1 MRYVCFLRAINVGG
15 RVVQM
20 ETLKQIFR
28 SIGLADVETFI
39 ASGNVIF
46 TSGRGKP
53 AALEKKIEA
62 ALRSGLGYDVD
73 VFLRT
78 PGDLAGV
85 VSAVPSSAHVAFTR
99 ESLSASQ
106 KEQLATFDTQEDSFI
121 AVGREIYWTLAI
133 KQSESA
139 FASSKL
145 EKLLGLTVTWRNM
158 NTVRR
163 LLAKYPP
170 DSPLP

>member
-1 MRYVCFLRAINVGG
+1 MRYICFLRAINVGG

-20 ETLKQIFR
+20 ETLKEIFR

-46 TSGRGKP
+46 TSRSGKP
-53 AALEKKIEA
+53 AALEKKIEG

-73 VFLRT
+73 AFLRT
-78 PGDLAGV
+78 PGDLAEV
-85 VSAVPSSAHVAFTR
+85 VDAVPSAAHVAFTR
-99 ESLSASQ
+99 DTLSPARR
-106 KEQLATFDTQEDSFI
+106 EQLATFDTKQDSFTT
-121 AVGREIYWTLAI
+121 VGREIYWTLVI
-133 KQSESA
+133 KQSESV
-139 FASSKL
+139 FASSKM
-145 EKLLGLTVTWRNM
+145 EKLLSLRVTWRNM

-170 DSPLP
+170 R

>member
-1 MRYVCFLRAINVGG
+1 MD
-15 RVVQM
+15 
-20 ETLKQIFR
+20 TLKEIFR

-46 TSGRGKP
+46 TTGRSKP
-53 AALEKKIEA
+53 AAVEKKIGT

-73 VFLRT
+73 AFLRT
-78 PGDLAGV
+78 PDNLADV
-85 VSAVPSSAHVAFTR
+85 VTAVPSAVHVAFTR
-99 ESLSASQ
+99 EALSATQ
-106 KEQLATFDTQEDSFI
+106 QAQLATFDTRQDSFA

-133 KQSESA
+133 KQSESE

-145 EKLLGLTVTWRNM
+145 EKLLGVRVTWRNM

-170 DSPLP
+170 A

>member
-15 RVVQM
+15 RVVRM
-20 ETLKQIFR
+20 ETLKQIFS

-46 TSGRGKP
+46 VAGSGKP
-53 AALEKKIEA
+53 ATLETKIEG
-62 ALRSGLGYDVD
+62 ALRSKLGYDVD
-73 VFLRT
+73 AFLRT
-78 PGDLAGV
+78 PGELAKV
-85 VSAVPSSAHVAFTR
+85 VNAVPSALHVAFTR
-99 ESLSASQ
+99 EPLPAAR
-106 KEQLATFDTQEDSFI
+106 KAQLVNFDTASDAFT
-121 AVGREIYWTLAI
+121 AVGREIYWTLTT

-139 FASSKL
+139 FVSSKM
-145 EKLLGLTVTWRNM
+145 EKLLDVRVTWRNM

-170 DSPLP
+170 A